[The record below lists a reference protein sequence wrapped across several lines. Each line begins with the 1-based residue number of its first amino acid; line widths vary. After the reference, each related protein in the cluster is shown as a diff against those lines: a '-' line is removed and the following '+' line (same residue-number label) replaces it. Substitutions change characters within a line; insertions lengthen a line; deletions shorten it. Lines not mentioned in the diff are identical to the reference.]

1 MPAYGYALGED
12 SVHVFASLPARQRKK
27 LLHVFESLT
36 AHPHK
41 GGDYQESG
49 ASGLNYEVKLTDN
62 IILTW

>member
-1 MPAYGYALGED
+1 
-12 SVHVFASLPARQRKK
+12 
-27 LLHVFESLT
+27 LT

-62 IILTW
+62 IILTWWVDHAVREVRIVRIELID